1 MIASF
6 LVFSHRDYCGIWK
19 GSIAIAIAVV
29 IDVDIDTATITYY
42 FLSKRRSQMMP
53 LE

>member
-6 LVFSHRDYCGIWK
+6 LVFSHGDYCGIWK
-19 GSIAIAIAVV
+19 GSIAIAVV

-42 FLSKRRSQMMP
+42 FLSKRTSQMMP